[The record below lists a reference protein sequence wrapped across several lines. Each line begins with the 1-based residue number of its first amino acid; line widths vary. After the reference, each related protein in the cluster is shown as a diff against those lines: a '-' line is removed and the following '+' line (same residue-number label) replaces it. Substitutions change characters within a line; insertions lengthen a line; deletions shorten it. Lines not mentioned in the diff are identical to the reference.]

1 MDVAGRHAL
10 LVSADHGRFTR
21 FVPVLQHAGLEVQR
35 VLRGAAALKVAETVG
50 FDLLLIVAPLEDML
64 LRDFIR
70 AVRAPSSP
78 SREVGVIVL
87 AEGVDLDA
95 ARTMLTQG
103 VNRLLPL
110 DCGDQVLVD
119 TITVLLNVAPR
130 RRLRAVLK
138 ADLAL
143 GQRRRLVM
151 HQTENLSLTGA
162 LVRAEPPYPVG
173 TQFNFEIVV
182 PGMSAPIRGTAE
194 VVRHT
199 DLSREP
205 IKGFGATFVSFAG
218 DGLQS
223 LQNALGRSS

>member
-21 FVPVLQHAGLEVQR
+21 FVPVLQRAGLEVQR
-35 VLRGAAALKVAETVG
+35 VLRGSAALKVAETVG

-78 SREVGVIVL
+78 SREVGVVVL
-87 AEGVDLDA
+87 CEGQDLDT
-95 ARTMLTQG
+95 ARTLLSTG
-103 VNRLLPL
+103 VNRVLPL
-110 DCGDQVLVD
+110 DSDDQVLID
-119 TITVLLNVAPR
+119 TVTVLLNVAPR
-130 RRLRAVLK
+130 RRLHAVLK

-162 LVRAEPPYPVG
+162 LVRGEPPYPVG
-173 TQFNFEIVV
+173 TRFNFEIVF
-182 PGMSAPIRGTAE
+182 PGVSAPIRGTAE

-199 DLSREP
+199 NLSREQV
-205 IKGFGATFVSFAG
+205 KGFGATFVSFAG
-218 DGLQS
+218 DGRQS
-223 LQNALGRSS
+223 LESALARAS